1 MRHAFA
7 TLALLGVASA
17 VTHNKSSFGAQ
28 QTELAQTGQG
38 WTVNLKFENHSDE
51 TVQMYWK
58 HQGVW
63 YP

>member
-1 MRHAFA
+1 MQHAFA

-38 WTVNLKFENHSDE
+38 YTPLYIKFENHSDE
-51 TVQMYWK
+51 TVQMYT
-58 HQGVW
+58 
-63 YP
+63 